1 VRRLSLFPA
10 LVIAGAVA
18 AVAAATTGAAPR
30 DLEATLGQALQAPG
44 IAPRYTAAI
53 ALDLRTGKTV
63 FASNARRSL
72 LPASAEKLPVA
83 FAALRVLG
91 PRFRFRTEVVG
102 AGSRTG
108 DTWSGNLWLV
118 GYGDPTLT
126 RADVDRLARRFAAT
140 GVRRIAG
147 RVLGDDTHFD
157 ARRDA
162 LGWKSHYLG
171 IESRPLS
178 ALSVAGLPLTGVNG
192 SAIAAARAF
201 VQALERRGIF
211 VTGRAGT
218 GRAPDDA
225 RSITFDLSQ
234 KLSNVLRLVNGESD
248 NFAAELLLK
257 ELGATI
263 APRGSTAAGARV
275 VRRALAHAG
284 VPLAGVRI
292 ADGSGLSRFDRLTA
306 QALTEIL
313 RIGAADPRIRDA
325 LVTSLA
331 VAGVSG
337 TLERRL
343 ATRPTRG
350 QVIAKTGT
358 TLRASA
364 LAGFVRR
371 RYVFAILQNGRPVP
385 YWWARAAQDRFVIAL
400 ARSA

>member
-1 VRRLSLFPA
+1 MLAA
-10 LVIAGAVA
+10 LLVA
-18 AVAAATTGAAPR
+18 ASIPTFAAPTSGAAPG
-30 DLEATLGQALQAPG
+30 DLQATLGRALQSPG
-44 IAPRYTAAI
+44 IDPRDTGAI
-53 ALDLRTGKTV
+53 AVDLRTGETV

-72 LPASAEKLPVA
+72 LPASAEKLPVS

-91 PRFRFRTEVVG
+91 PGYRFRTEVLG
-102 AGSRTG
+102 AGTRTE

-126 RADVDRLARRFAAT
+126 RADLERLARRFAAT

-157 ARRDA
+157 TRRDA

-178 ALSVAGLPLTGVNG
+178 ALSVAGVPLTGVNG
-192 SAIAAARAF
+192 SAIAAARAYKR
-201 VQALERRGIF
+201 ALERRGIT

-225 RSITFDLSQ
+225 LSITFDLSQ
-234 KLSNVLRLVNGESD
+234 TLANLLRLVNGESD
-248 NFAAELLLK
+248 NFAAEMLLK
-257 ELGATI
+257 ELGTTI
-263 APRGSTAAGARV
+263 RLRGSSAAGARV
-275 VRRALAHAG
+275 VRSALADAG
-284 VPLAGVRI
+284 VSLAGIRI

-306 QALTEIL
+306 HALAEIL
-313 RIGAADPRIRDA
+313 RSGASDPRIRDA
-325 LVTSLA
+325 FVTSLA
-331 VAGVSG
+331 VAGISG

-350 QVIAKTGT
+350 QVLAKTGT
-358 TLRASA
+358 TFRASA
-364 LAGFVRR
+364 LAGIVRR

-385 YWWARAAQDRFVIAL
+385 YWTARAAQDRFVLAL
-400 ARSA
+400 ARS